1 MAVDKDWLKKL
12 NNRPKRVHTSQGWNP
27 HSGTISGYVS
37 SNDARLPSHSSSG
50 NNGSGNSGGGS
61 GGSSSGGSSESSG
74 GDSSFDSAAY
84 YAQLQAEAEERAR
97 EEAERLRREQERI
110 AQNAYDRN
118 MAALND
124 AYVQRGD
131 LLKQNYDTT
140 VGALGSS
147 HDMSKGNMDN
157 QANQALREAYI
168 NRMMSQRNLA
178 QNMAAQGLSG
188 GLAES
193 TMAGLSNNYGNARN
207 SIEETRANNLA
218 ELENTY
224 QNNMASALQNYN
236 NQLAEDSAQK
246 TAYQMQLES
255 DLANLIA
262 SSYTDMYNNIPA
274 LTEAYT
280 AAMAELAA
288 NQAAY
293 TPIEATVDNVVN
305 PLTTD
310 NAADYTGYNNY
321 AAWARRV
328 KANGYSDDQIADM
341 LVRNGV
347 SNVGALQYIL
357 NQL

>member
-1 MAVDKDWLKKL
+1 MALNLTKKQYETEMARGEAL
-12 NNRPKRVHTSQGWNP
+12 NKKYGKNNS
-27 HSGTISGYVS
+27 SS
-37 SNDARLPSHSSSG
+37 SNKNTSNR
-50 NNGSGNSGGGS
+50 NSGGS
-61 GGSSSGGSSESSG
+61 GRNSGGSSESSSG
-74 GDSSFDSAAY
+74 GSSSAGNAAY
-84 YAQLQAEAEERAR
+84 YAQLQAEAEARAR

-124 AYVQRGD
+124 AYNQRGE
-131 LLKQNYDTT
+131 LLKQNYDST
-140 VGALGSS
+140 VGTLNSS
-147 HDMSKGNMDN
+147 YDVSKGDVNN
-157 QANQALREAYI
+157 QSNQALREAYI
-168 NRMMSQRNLA
+168 NRMLSQRNLA

-207 SIEETRANNLA
+207 NIEETRANNLS

-224 QNNMASALQNYN
+224 QNNLATALQNYN

-246 TAYQMQLES
+246 AAYQMQLES

-262 SSYTDMYNNIPA
+262 SSYSDMYDNIPA
-274 LTEAYT
+274 LTESYT
-280 AAMAELAA
+280 AAMQDLLA

-293 TPIEATVDNVVN
+293 SPVEATVTNRQDPVSVSS
-305 PLTTD
+305 PVE
-310 NAADYTGYNNY
+310 DYSSWNNY
-321 AAWARRV
+321 AAWAKKV

-347 SNVGALQYIL
+347 NNTGALQYIL